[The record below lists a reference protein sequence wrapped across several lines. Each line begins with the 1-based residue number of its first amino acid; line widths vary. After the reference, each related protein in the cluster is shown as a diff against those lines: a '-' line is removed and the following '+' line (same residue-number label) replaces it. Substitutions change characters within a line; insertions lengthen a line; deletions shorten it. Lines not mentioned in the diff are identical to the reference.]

1 MADDDAVTHA
11 DTHADPDA
19 DTGHF
24 CDSSI
29 NLSRSP
35 RRSLMRTRERLLVL
49 CAALCAACVFPSCA
63 GAPRAT
69 SPVADSSAPANKRYH
84 FVGKAMGAQV
94 DLTIDAPNDE
104 LGQERARAAAR
115 AALLELDRL
124 DTILSDW
131 KRGSEV
137 TTFNRSRELRRTTSV
152 EFRAVLLRAL
162 DVAHATSGLFDP
174 TAAPSVAL
182 WRESRAS
189 LRLPSTAARDSA
201 CALVDWRQLGIDG
214 DAVTRTNPDV
224 TLDFGGIGKGY
235 GAIRA
240 LQTLREQ
247 GCPRALVAVAGDIA
261 AGDAPSDSAAW
272 KIEIVAESMGVSA
285 ESVPLVNAAIS
296 TSGGSIQW
304 VEINGARYSH
314 IVDPRTG
321 LGATNP
327 AQVTVIGPLDCAVD
341 ALGTALALTTDNREA
356 ATILAKFPGY
366 RARIERD
373 GMVAWIG
380 ANALEPGSA
389 ESR

>member
-1 MADDDAVTHA
+1 
-11 DTHADPDA
+11 
-19 DTGHF
+19 
-24 CDSSI
+24 
-29 NLSRSP
+29 
-35 RRSLMRTRERLLVL
+35 MRTRERLLVL

-189 LRLPSTAARDSA
+189 LRLPSTAARD
-201 CALVDWRQLGIDG
+201 
-214 DAVTRTNPDV
+214 
-224 TLDFGGIGKGY
+224 
-235 GAIRA
+235 
-240 LQTLREQ
+240 
-247 GCPRALVAVAGDIA
+247 
-261 AGDAPSDSAAW
+261 
-272 KIEIVAESMGVSA
+272 
-285 ESVPLVNAAIS
+285 
-296 TSGGSIQW
+296 
-304 VEINGARYSH
+304 
-314 IVDPRTG
+314 
-321 LGATNP
+321 
-327 AQVTVIGPLDCAVD
+327 
-341 ALGTALALTTDNREA
+341 
-356 ATILAKFPGY
+356 
-366 RARIERD
+366 
-373 GMVAWIG
+373 
-380 ANALEPGSA
+380 
-389 ESR
+389 